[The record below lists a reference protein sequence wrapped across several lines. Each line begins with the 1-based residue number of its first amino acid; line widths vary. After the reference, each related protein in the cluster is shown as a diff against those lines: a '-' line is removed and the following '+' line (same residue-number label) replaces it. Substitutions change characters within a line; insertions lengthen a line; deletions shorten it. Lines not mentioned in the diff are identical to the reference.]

1 MYNGYNRNDP
11 RNLHLVGEFNAPSS
25 LFSYIAF
32 LISCVVISVVCELN
46 RIPWNQN
53 MLLQD
58 ITASMFCLICASLYV
73 AYMIITAFL
82 RLVLTYA
89 GSHGGGHLSSYT
101 YVEEERSD
109 ILDDFLEEH
118 SIGNLDDLSD
128 TTKDDVAEASED
140 REGIEKVSE
149 NKPPPNIHQL
159 WHKFLRKYKLDPNI
173 RLHDAR
179 RQFYNYTRIP
189 RSVIISSM
197 YLGGTGAFLAILPL
211 CMWDYTMSASF
222 VCSLIFISCMD
233 AYPVPKDFKPDVDV
247 VFATRAL
254 KWMRNGYHAL
264 AFVSVVLI
272 LWIDASEEI
281 MYYMVPLITNPPYP
295 KYVIDKVSEFPN
307 ETLPQFH
314 IDMSPDL
321 VQVQGRTG
329 LAMKWPLIFLSASSP
344 VFLRAGGGG
353 VGNFFFSLPP
363 SQTLETGLPV
373 STVLAILVL
382 CYHNPSLG
390 LVKDFS
396 TMTELRFVI
405 PLFVLCPLCLA
416 AALAFI
422 LYGFKKRSAGVIASI
437 LLLILCIRQQTT
449 AKHHLQ
455 SHLDWMSLGCTF
467 NTVMCVAWYMIYKRK
482 VVIPMKEVRKWDKS
496 PLLIKVLPDDGLEVE
511 PRESAEPTPLNS

>member
-1 MYNGYNRNDP
+1 MYNNYNRNDP
-11 RNLHLVGEFNAPSS
+11 RKLHLVGEFSSPSS
-25 LFSYIAF
+25 IFSYIAF
-32 LISCVVISVVCELN
+32 LVSCVVISVVCELN

-89 GSHGGGHLSSYT
+89 GSHGGHLSSYT
-101 YVEEERSD
+101 YVEEERAD
-109 ILDDFLEEH
+109 MLD
-118 SIGNLDDLSD
+118 NLADESSVGPMDDLSD
-128 TTKDDVAEASED
+128 TTADDDNNNAPEEREDLKEAPEISQ
-140 REGIEKVSE
+140 
-149 NKPPPNIHQL
+149 PNVQQL
-159 WHKFLRKYKLDPNI
+159 WHKFLKKYRLDPNT
-173 RLHDAR
+173 RLQDAR
-179 RQFYNYTRIP
+179 RHIYNYGRIP

-233 AYPVPKDFKPDVDV
+233 AYPIPKDFKADVDV
-247 VFATRAL
+247 ATATRAL
-254 KWMRNGYHAL
+254 RWMRNGYHAL
-264 AFVSVVLI
+264 AFVSVILI

-281 MYYMVPLITNPPYP
+281 MYYMVPLITSPPFP
-295 KYVIDKVSEFPN
+295 KYMMDKPYSNDTFQLFHVDVSPE
-307 ETLPQFH
+307 Q
-314 IDMSPDL
+314 

-382 CYHNPSLG
+382 CYHNPSLS
-390 LVKDFS
+390 LVQDFAA
-396 TMTELRFVI
+396 MTEVRLIV

-455 SHLDWMSLGCTF
+455 GHLDWLSLGFTL
-467 NTVMCVAWYMIYKRK
+467 NTITCMAWYMIYKKK
-482 VVIPMKEVRKWDKS
+482 VVIPSKDLRKWDKS
-496 PLLIKVLPDDGLEVE
+496 PLLIKVQHDKE
-511 PRESAEPTPLNS
+511 ESAESPAETLIETP